1 MKYDEVKILD
11 AEETEDGRLRVPF
24 EVPGHHFNQSYPKRL
39 SHCFVEVDKF
49 LEVVDD
55 QGTRRFEKILK
66 DIYLADNSEDT
77 SRDSSSSDIEEVR
90 AEIEGGKKL

>member
-11 AEETEDGRLRVPF
+11 AEETDDGRLRVPF

-39 SHCFVEVDKF
+39 SHCFAEVDKF
-49 LEVVDD
+49 LEVIDD

-66 DIYLADNSEDT
+66 DIYLADGSGDSVDE
-77 SRDSSSSDIEEVR
+77 SRSNDIQEVK